1 MDRVPIKD
9 YEDYYI
15 DRCGNVYNS
24 CGLRLK
30 QYPSN
35 NGYLRVSLCKHQ
47 KHKKFLV
54 HRLVAQHFI
63 VNPDNLPQV
72 NHKDYNKQNN
82 KVDNL
87 EWCTCLENL
96 NYSNVIDKASIAK
109 YREVICIDTNEVF
122 ENIKS
127 ACEKYGLHHSN
138 IVACCNGRRATCGGY
153 KWKYK
158 TSKFTA

>member
-24 CGLRLK
+24 CGLKLK
-30 QYPSN
+30 QHPSN

-47 KHKKFLV
+47 KHKKF
-54 HRLVAQHFI
+54 
-63 VNPDNLPQV
+63 
-72 NHKDYNKQNN
+72 

-109 YREVICIDTNEVF
+109 YREVICTDTNEVF

-127 ACEKYGLHHSN
+127 ACEKYGLHHLN

-153 KWKYK
+153 K
-158 TSKFTA
+158 